1 MNRLLRRTL
10 YAGSAACCGA
20 ILWGASQASAAGDE
34 TSVDQVQQV
43 LIGNS
48 TDQGADASILNK
60 QININLPVAVLA
72 PGANAGDVTQ
82 SNTASNRASASNDND
97 TTQTVDQAQDAS
109 SAGGGGVDQQQSADV
124 NNQTSQSAEAPVENR
139 QVNVNL
145 PVAVLSPRA
154 NVGDVT
160 QSNEASNDALATNR
174 NLTDQAVA
182 QEQAAD
188 AASSTGHGPAGQ
200 AAVSQ
205 DQAADVANATSQ
217 EAQAPVVSEQSN
229 EAAAAP
235 SEPVA
240 HGKGGGEGC
249 GCDTPPPPPAPA
261 GDVEQSNEATNV
273 ATAGNNNQTDQEVG
287 QVQAAEAAGTKGATV
302 SQDQSA
308 DVANATDQSAVAPI
322 SNDQANHA
330 DGRGDVTQSNAA
342 TNEAA
347 ANNGNR
353 TDQVVV
359 QGQVGDATAAGKH
372 GDAAVVQEQSAN
384 VSNATDQSASA
395 PIDNDQANVV
405 ADDHGKDDKDK
416 DKGKGKG
423 TGPHGPAPIPGDV
436 TQSNEAAN
444 TAAASNVNRTSQG
457 VVQGQ
462 AAEATGSKGHAAI
475 VQTQSANP
483 TNATRQAAE
492 APVSNDQRNVVKRGK
507 AAGSVTQSNGATNDA
522 TAANINGTK
531 QSVAQGQVASVVA
544 DHPKD
549 HGPKSHGPKDH
560 GPKDHG
566 PKDHGPKDHGP
577 KDHGPKGHGPKDHGP
592 KHDECTPAPCAPTPC
607 PR

>member
-34 TSVDQVQQV
+34 TPVDQVQQV

-72 PGANAGDVTQ
+72 PGANTGDVTQ
-82 SNTASNRASASNDND
+82 SNTASNRASASNNND

-160 QSNEASNDALATNR
+160 QSNEASNDASATNR

-182 QEQAAD
+182 QDQAAD
-188 AASSTGHGPAGQ
+188 AASSKGHGPAGQ

-240 HGKGGGEGC
+240 HGKGEGC
-249 GCDTPPPPPAPA
+249 GVQGTRPRRAGCRVAGAAADSPTPPP
-261 GDVEQSNEATNV
+261 
-273 ATAGNNNQTDQEVG
+273 
-287 QVQAAEAAGTKGATV
+287 
-302 SQDQSA
+302 
-308 DVANATDQSAVAPI
+308 
-322 SNDQANHA
+322 
-330 DGRGDVTQSNAA
+330 R
-342 TNEAA
+342 
-347 ANNGNR
+347 R
-353 TDQVVV
+353 
-359 QGQVGDATAAGKH
+359 
-372 GDAAVVQEQSAN
+372 
-384 VSNATDQSASA
+384 
-395 PIDNDQANVV
+395 
-405 ADDHGKDDKDK
+405 
-416 DKGKGKG
+416 
-423 TGPHGPAPIPGDV
+423 
-436 TQSNEAAN
+436 
-444 TAAASNVNRTSQG
+444 
-457 VVQGQ
+457 
-462 AAEATGSKGHAAI
+462 
-475 VQTQSANP
+475 
-483 TNATRQAAE
+483 
-492 APVSNDQRNVVKRGK
+492 
-507 AAGSVTQSNGATNDA
+507 
-522 TAANINGTK
+522 
-531 QSVAQGQVASVVA
+531 
-544 DHPKD
+544 
-549 HGPKSHGPKDH
+549 
-560 GPKDHG
+560 
-566 PKDHGPKDHGP
+566 
-577 KDHGPKGHGPKDHGP
+577 
-592 KHDECTPAPCAPTPC
+592 
-607 PR
+607 PRRR